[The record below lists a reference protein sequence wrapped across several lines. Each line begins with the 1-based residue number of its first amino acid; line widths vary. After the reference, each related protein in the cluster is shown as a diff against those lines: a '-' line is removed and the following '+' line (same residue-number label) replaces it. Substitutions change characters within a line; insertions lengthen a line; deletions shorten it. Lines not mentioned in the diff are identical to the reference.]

1 MAPREPLLTLGVEEE
16 YLLVDPETRDLVA
29 RPPQTFMRACKAALG
44 DQVSHEL
51 LQAQVEIG
59 TAVCNDV
66 EEVRDELRRLRGTLG
81 QIARDHGMRLIA
93 ASTHPIASWR
103 QQSPVDLDRYRV
115 LSEDFQAIAR
125 RLVICGT
132 HIHAGIDDDD
142 LRIDLMGQMTYF
154 MPHLLA
160 LSTSSPFWEGQET
173 GLKSF
178 RTTIFG
184 DLPRTGFPERFESFR
199 DWQHFLD
206 LLAECDVCDD
216 PTKIWW
222 DIRPSIKQQTL
233 ELRICDMCTRLEDT
247 VALAALYQ
255 ALLAFLYRLRA
266 NNQTWR
272 NYRRMLL
279 EENKWRAQ
287 RYGVTGTL
295 LDLGQRRLV
304 PFGDLMD
311 ELLGLLREEAE
322 RLRSWT
328 IVEANR
334 AIVERGTSAESQIRV
349 FQEAVES
356 GADPEEARR
365 AIVDWLIDTT
375 LEGV

>member
-1 MAPREPLLTLGVEEE
+1 MAPREPILTLGVEEE
-16 YLLVDPETRDLVA
+16 YLLVDPVSRDLVA
-29 RPPQTFMRACKAALG
+29 TPPDAFMRDCKSKLG
-44 DQVSHEL
+44 DGVTHEL
-51 LQAQVEIG
+51 MLAQVEVG
-59 TAVCNDV
+59 TAVCETVD
-66 EEVRDELRRLRGTLG
+66 EVRAQLRHLRGTVG
-81 QIARDHGMRLIA
+81 GIANEHGMRLIA

-103 QQSPVDLDRYRV
+103 KQRTVDLDRYRL
-115 LSEDFQAIAR
+115 LSHDMQAIAR

-142 LRIDLMGQMTYF
+142 LRIDLMGQMAYF
-154 MPHLLA
+154 LPHFLA

-184 DLPRTGFPERFESFR
+184 DLPRTGFPEHFESFR

-206 LLAECDVCDD
+206 LLAECEVCDD

-233 ELRICDMCTRLEDT
+233 EMRVCDMCTRLEDT
-247 VALAALYQ
+247 VILAALYQ
-255 ALLAFLYRLRA
+255 ALLSFLYRLRA

-272 NYRRMLL
+272 SYRRMLL

-295 LDLGQRRLV
+295 LDLGQRQLV
-304 PFGDLMD
+304 PFASLIE
-311 ELLGLLREEAE
+311 ELVGILREEAIRFGSLDIIE
-322 RLRSWT
+322 GTQAL
-328 IVEANR
+328 IA
-334 AIVERGTSAESQIRV
+334 RGTSAEHQIEV
-349 FQEAVES
+349 FETAVKQ
-356 GADPEEARR
+356 GADPEEARQ
-365 AIVDWLIDTT
+365 AIVDWLIETT
-375 LEGV
+375 LLGT